1 MTLADLFR
9 DAATFVA
16 LEPEDAAATLIF
28 AAQRSLRLQRQPWP
42 EWPIFLKAAIP
53 YATHSSGGS
62 PGWPPHAQQAVEH
75 VLAEAVSW
83 LKREGLVMD
92 GLVGTQ
98 AGPGKLVF
106 TRRGLQLRTLEDV
119 ARYREA
125 SALPAA
131 LVHPCIVG
139 RVIPLFASGDRDIAV
154 LCAFRA
160 VEIAVRTAA
169 GWDEKR
175 FGVVMMQEAFNPDNG
190 PLTDRSLRE
199 SERKA
204 ERDLF
209 AGAFGHGRNPV
220 NHNDLNMG
228 PVEAARLILL
238 ASHLLSIVEKR
249 AAAKK
254 AADGAGV

>member
-1 MTLADLFR
+1 MTLADLFH
-9 DAATFVA
+9 DAAMFVR
-16 LEPEDAAATLIF
+16 LEPADAGAVILE
-28 AAQRSLRLQRQPWP
+28 AAQRRVGSARHDELRWP
-42 EWPIFLKAAIP
+42 VFWAPALP
-53 YATHSSGGS
+53 YATHSSGGN
-62 PGWPPHAQQAVEH
+62 PNWPDYAEQEVRYA
-75 VLAEAVSW
+75 LAEALGW

-106 TRRGLQLRTLEDV
+106 TRRGLQLRTREDV
-119 ARYREA
+119 ARYRQA

-131 LVHPCIVG
+131 LVHSTIVG
-139 RVIPLFASGDRDIAV
+139 RVIPLFSSGDRDIAV

-169 GWDEKR
+169 GWDEKK
-175 FGVVMMQEAFNPDNG
+175 FGVPMMQEAFNPDNG
-190 PLTDRSLRE
+190 PLTDRKLLE

-204 ERDLF
+204 ERELF

-238 ASHLLSIVEKR
+238 ASHLLSLVDKR
-249 AAAKK
+249 RPQQK
-254 AADGAGV
+254 ALNDAG